1 MAEKI
6 KEHKKATLGL
16 SIAIIALITVV
27 VSAAT
32 LKFKVDVHAPIV
44 MLAVVIGLIGFFY
57 LKYDYKELEDA
68 AVDSIMAAIP
78 SCMILTLVGMLVGLW
93 MRGGIIPGL
102 IYYGLGILSPKIF
115 PLATVIV
122 CSIISLSTDRK
133 SVV

>member
-57 LKYDYKELEDA
+57 LKYSTFPAPKHALNLEK
-68 AVDSIMAAIP
+68 SI
-78 SCMILTLVGMLVGLW
+78 
-93 MRGGIIPGL
+93 
-102 IYYGLGILSPKIF
+102 
-115 PLATVIV
+115 
-122 CSIISLSTDRK
+122 
-133 SVV
+133 